1 MRLIKFPNI
10 GWVIVP
16 ERNTLSD
23 VVLHYRILNNET
35 EFKELYNGLIVED
48 ISGNPNLVKANN
60 ICLTNYDFLIY
71 YTGIQSSYS
80 NNIFTE
86 HNLKVLLSGDEF
98 IRIMNES
105 IPLFE
110 MLDDYS
116 NEMPSWDLDKW
127 IDFSGAEKIFPQIS
141 EGIPY

>member
-1 MRLIKFPNI
+1 M
-10 GWVIVP
+10 
-16 ERNTLSD
+16 
-23 VVLHYRILNNET
+23 
-35 EFKELYNGLIVED
+35 
-48 ISGNPNLVKANN
+48 KANN
-60 ICLTNYDFLIY
+60 ISLTNHEFLIY

-98 IRIMNES
+98 ISIMNES

>member
-10 GWVIVP
+10 GWIIVP
-16 ERNTLSD
+16 ERNTLSE
-23 VVLHYRILNNET
+23 VVLQYRILNNET

-48 ISGNPNLVKANN
+48 ISGSPNLVKANN
-60 ICLTNYDFLIY
+60 ICSTNYDCLIY

-110 MLDDYS
+110 MFDDYS

-127 IDFSGAEKIFPQIS
+127 IEFSGAEKI
-141 EGIPY
+141 